1 MSSSSPV
8 LDCRNLCK
16 RFEDGANRVE
26 VLRAINLSVARGEK
40 LAIVGA
46 SGSGK
51 STLLQLMGGLDHPTD
66 GEVLLYGQSLYEMS
80 ENRRSRLR
88 GEQLGFIYQF
98 HHLLPEFTA
107 LENVMMPL
115 WIQNRSGSEAR
126 QRATELLQQ
135 VGLEQR
141 LHHKPAALSGGERQR
156 TAIAR
161 ALVTRPAVVLA
172 DEPTGNLDRERADQ
186 AYQLMV
192 DLNRKEGSSL
202 VLVTHDT
209 SLAQQMDR
217 VVQLV
222 DGVLQEGGLS

>member
-1 MSSSSPV
+1 MSSSAV
-8 LDCRNLCK
+8 LQCRTLSK

-26 VLRAINLSVARGEK
+26 VLHSIDLSVAPGEK
-40 LAIVGA
+40 LAIIGA

-51 STLLQLMGGLDHPTD
+51 STLLQLMGGLDRPSS
-66 GEVLLYGQSLYEMS
+66 GEVLLQGQSLYGMS

-88 GEQLGFIYQF
+88 GEQFGFIYQF

-115 WIQNRSGSEAR
+115 WIQNRKREEAE

-186 AYQLMV
+186 AYQLML
-192 DLNRKEGSSL
+192 DLNQQEGSSL
-202 VLVTHDT
+202 VLVTHDP
-209 SLAQQMDR
+209 SLAQRMDR

-222 DGVLQEGGLS
+222 DGVLQEATLP

>member
-1 MSSSSPV
+1 
-8 LDCRNLCK
+8 
-16 RFEDGANRVE
+16 VE
-26 VLRAINLSVARGEK
+26 VLHSIDLSVAPGEK
-40 LAIVGA
+40 LAIIGA

-51 STLLQLMGGLDHPTD
+51 STLLQLMGGLDRPSS
-66 GEVLLYGQSLYEMS
+66 GEVLLQGQSLYGMS

-88 GEQLGFIYQF
+88 GEQFGFIYQF

-115 WIQNRSGSEAR
+115 WIQNRKREEAE

-186 AYQLMV
+186 AYQLML
-192 DLNRKEGSSL
+192 DLNQQEGSSL
-202 VLVTHDT
+202 VLVTHDV
-209 SLAQQMDR
+209 SLAQRMDR

-222 DGVLQEGGLS
+222 DGVLQEATLP

>member
-1 MSSSSPV
+1 MSSSAV
-8 LDCRNLCK
+8 LQCRTLSK

-26 VLRAINLSVARGEK
+26 VLHSIDLSVAPGEK
-40 LAIVGA
+40 LAIIGA

-51 STLLQLMGGLDHPTD
+51 STLLQLMGGLDRPSS
-66 GEVLLYGQSLYEMS
+66 GEVLLQGQSLYGMS

-88 GEQLGFIYQF
+88 GEQFGFIYQF

-115 WIQNRSGSEAR
+115 WIQNRKREEAE

-186 AYQLMV
+186 AYQLML
-192 DLNRKEGSSL
+192 DLNQQEGSSL
-202 VLVTHDT
+202 VLVTHDV
-209 SLAQQMDR
+209 SLAQRMDR

-222 DGVLQEGGLS
+222 DGVLQEATLP